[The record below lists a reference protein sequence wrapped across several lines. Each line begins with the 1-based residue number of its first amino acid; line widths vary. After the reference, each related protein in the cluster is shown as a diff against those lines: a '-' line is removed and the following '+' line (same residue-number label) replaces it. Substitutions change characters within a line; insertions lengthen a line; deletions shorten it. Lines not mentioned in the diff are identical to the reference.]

1 MSRCVLVVGFGPF
14 GEVRE
19 NPASALARAVD
30 GYERQGIRLVGR
42 EIPVEYAAGPA
53 QTLTWVQ
60 ELHPVAVV
68 GIGVATGRPSA
79 QWERQGRRR
88 GDPRVS
94 DNVAFFLEDLE
105 PGGPEV
111 IQSTAPVEA
120 LAAASGL
127 GISEDAGGYVCNAW
141 LYRSVRSLAP
151 LPVAFLH
158 IPAGGLPPSALL
170 DGLLAIWGEGPNATS
185 S

>member
-30 GYERQGIRLVGR
+30 GYEARGIRLVGR

-53 QTLTWVQ
+53 QTLAWVQ
-60 ELHPVAVV
+60 ELRPVAVV
-68 GIGVATGRPSA
+68 GIGVATGRPFA
-79 QWERQGRRR
+79 QWERRGRRR
-88 GDPRVS
+88 GDSRIS
-94 DNVAFFLEDLE
+94 DNTSLFLEDLE
-105 PGGPEV
+105 PGGPETV
-111 IQSTAPVEA
+111 EATAPVEA
-120 LAAASGL
+120 LAHASGL

-141 LYRSVRSLAP
+141 LYRSLRSLAP

-158 IPAGGLPPSALL
+158 IPAEGLSPSALL
-170 DGLLAIWGEGPNATS
+170 DGLVAAWGDRQKATS

>member
-30 GYERQGIRLVGR
+30 GYESHGIRLIGR

-53 QTLTWVQ
+53 QTVALVR
-60 ELHPVAVV
+60 ELQPVAVV
-68 GIGVATGRPSA
+68 GIGVATGRPAA
-79 QWERQGRRR
+79 QWERWGRRQ

-94 DNVAFFLEDLE
+94 DNASLFLGDLE
-105 PGGPEV
+105 PGGPDLV
-111 IQSTAPVEA
+111 QSTAPIEA
-120 LAAASGL
+120 LAAASDL

-141 LYRSVRSLAP
+141 LYRSLRSLAP

-170 DGLLAIWGEGPNATS
+170 KSLIAVWGQAEKTTS

>member
-1 MSRCVLVVGFGPF
+1 MPRCVLVVGFGPF

-30 GYERQGIRLVGR
+30 GYERQGVRLVGR
-42 EIPVEYAAGPA
+42 EIPVEYAGGPA

-60 ELHPVAVV
+60 ELQPVAVV

-79 QWERQGRRR
+79 QWERQGKRR

-94 DNVAFFLEDLE
+94 DNVSIVLDDLE
-105 PGGPEV
+105 PDGPEFV
-111 IQSTAPVEA
+111 ESTAPVDA

-127 GISEDAGGYVCNAW
+127 GISDDAGGYVCNAW
-141 LYRSVRSLAP
+141 LYRSLRSLAP

-158 IPAGGLPPSALL
+158 IPAEGLAPSALL
-170 DGLLAIWGEGPNATS
+170 DGLLAIWGEGRDATS